1 MSSIVIAVFKL
12 TIGLLGNRFR
22 DKLADSLEEGGI
34 TDQKCRDFIIREI
47 KEIKSKLDGLARKD
61 LLASISFFNEGI
73 KFLYEKF
80 DEARPKGENNNA
92 VTTVTQAATAM
103 TCATETF
110 SLTKGISELGLG
122 ILVHQHPGRYLG
134 QKTDSKTQEGR
145 RRKLSPTQPCQPL
158 TAFYPCSIVL
168 WQQY

>member
-22 DKLADSLEEGGI
+22 DKLADSLKEGDI

-73 KFLYEKF
+73 KFL
-80 DEARPKGENNNA
+80 
-92 VTTVTQAATAM
+92 
-103 TCATETF
+103 
-110 SLTKGISELGLG
+110 
-122 ILVHQHPGRYLG
+122 
-134 QKTDSKTQEGR
+134 
-145 RRKLSPTQPCQPL
+145 
-158 TAFYPCSIVL
+158 
-168 WQQY
+168 